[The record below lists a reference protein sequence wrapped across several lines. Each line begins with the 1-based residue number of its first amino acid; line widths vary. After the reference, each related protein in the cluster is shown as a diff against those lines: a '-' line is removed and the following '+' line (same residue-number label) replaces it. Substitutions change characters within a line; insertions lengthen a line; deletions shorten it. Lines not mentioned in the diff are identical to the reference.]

1 MNKEIDIK
9 DKIFEIFISEDE
21 ISSIV
26 HSMANQI
33 NNSGVKDPLF
43 IAVLNGSFLFAA
55 DIMRKI
61 NIPNCEISFIKLSS
75 YLGTENTGKVNELI
89 GLGKNIRNRNI
100 VILEDIIDTGAQNTI
115 DIEVGCITSGIAADI
130 CANYT
135 DGTYSDWFLPSKDEL
150 NLMHAVYSNG
160 NVANLNSNYY
170 WSSTE
175 VDGDYAW
182 SQSFTSGVQYS
193 LIKNYTFYVRAVRAF

>member
-75 YLGTENTGKVNELI
+75 YLGTETTGEVNELI

-100 VILEDIIDTGAQNTI
+100 IILEDIIDTGITLEKIMSLLEKEEVAEIKVATLLFKPEAYKKEIEI
-115 DIEVGCITSGIAADI
+115 DFIGKSITNDFVVGYGLDYDEIGR
-130 CANYT
+130 N
-135 DGTYSDWFLPSKDEL
+135 LPHIYKLKE
-150 NLMHAVYSNG
+150 
-160 NVANLNSNYY
+160 
-170 WSSTE
+170 
-175 VDGDYAW
+175 
-182 SQSFTSGVQYS
+182 
-193 LIKNYTFYVRAVRAF
+193 